1 MQVAVRLRQSEKLGR
16 VTVPPTVALLRYAYD
31 SDAKRARQERVGT
44 VPFWTDEL
52 PDDLKAQLTP
62 EERADWQ
69 AFVNDRN
76 HQQERALWRF
86 CLNNSV
92 RMLAY
97 ASKAL
102 QAGEKPASPTL
113 ARKAAKLFTQSL
125 DDAGFGEGKAGPGRP
140 RKDAEMDADF
150 LLLRTPEEFE
160 QWERLKD
167 DGEIKDLP
175 NFIPPEAQKPEAP
188 KKKGFPEYPE
198 GDLIARALRLA
209 FVGGEGEGDSTE

>member
-1 MQVAVRLRQSEKLGR
+1 MRTK
-16 VTVPPTVALLRYAYD
+16 
-31 SDAKRARQERVGT
+31 
-44 VPFWTDEL
+44 
-52 PDDLKAQLTP
+52 
-62 EERADWQ
+62 
-69 AFVNDRN
+69 
-76 HQQERALWRF
+76 
-86 CLNNSV
+86 
-92 RMLAY
+92 
-97 ASKAL
+97 
-102 QAGEKPASPTL
+102 KPASPTL
-113 ARKAAKLFTQSL
+113 ARKAVKLFTQSM

-140 RKDAEMDADF
+140 RKDAEMDADY

-209 FVGGEGEGDSTE
+209 FVDGEGEGDSTE